1 MNSHSEVFLTENMES
16 NGLNEALRDVNDHPG
31 NNLNGSIQGIIPVFI
46 LLLLVIEYN
55 KIWKFVY

>member
-55 KIWKFVY
+55 KI